1 VNREDRANGAPPTDD
16 RVPTIGPGVGRRSE
30 RASVENPAGEGDATA
45 ELGFHSLPPTVE
57 GRADVSLAGSLP
69 EWLSGVLV
77 RNGPG
82 TFEAGD
88 GTVDHWF
95 DGLAML
101 HRIGLD
107 GAADRVTYR
116 SRFLRSDAYW
126 RARTGRPAG
135 GFATGE
141 STLRERVVGALAGGT
156 YDNANVICERV
167 GDRYLALTETPRW
180 VAVDPRTLATLGSVE
195 HEGPLVGQTTCAH
208 FGRDG
213 SDTPVTFDVDFGR
226 TSRYHVYELA
236 DAATRRPIASLAVDR
251 PAYMHSFALT
261 PSYVL
266 LTEFPFTV
274 DPMTFLTPGRQGPF
288 VEAYEWDPD
297 RGTRILVVDR
307 ATGELVAAP
316 RTDATFGFHHVN
328 AYEDGRDV
336 VFDLETVPDAE
347 AVGALSLTRLR
358 AGQLDAFAGRI
369 DRYRVVDPAGAGA
382 ATVERTRLYGDGTAL
397 PRVSP
402 ARRGRR
408 HRYVYAQ
415 STGQPVTEWPTG
427 VLKLDVET
435 GDVREFTVDGW
446 QFSEP
451 VFVPRPAAAR
461 TAEDDGV
468 VLTVALDNGGGR
480 SVVVVLDGGSFT
492 ELARAP
498 LPHAVPF
505 GFHGRW
511 FPDLSP

>member
-1 VNREDRANGAPPTDD
+1 VSREDRANGPPETED
-16 RVPTIGPGVGRRSE
+16 RDAVATIGRDAGRRSGGAFP
-30 RASVENPAGEGDATA
+30 RDGGART
-45 ELGFHSLPPTVE
+45 ELGFHSLPPTAE
-57 GRADVSLAGSLP
+57 GRADLPLEGSLP
-69 EWLSGVLV
+69 DWLSGVLV

-101 HRIGLD
+101 HRIGVD

-126 RARTGRPAG
+126 RARSGESAG

-180 VAVDPRTLATLGSVE
+180 VAVDPRTLATLGAVE

-213 SDTPVTFDVDFGR
+213 SGTPVTFDVAFGR
-226 TSRYHVYELA
+226 TSRYHVYELP
-236 DAATRRPIASLAVDR
+236 DAGTRRPIASLSVDR

-261 PSYVL
+261 SSYVI

-274 DPMTFLTPGRQGPF
+274 DPLAFLAPGRQGPF
-288 VEAYEWDPD
+288 VEAYEWEPD

-307 ATGELVAAP
+307 STGELVAAP
-316 RTDATFGFHHVN
+316 RTAATFGFHHVN
-328 AYEDGRDV
+328 AYEDGPDV

-358 AGQLDAFAGRI
+358 TGQLDAFAGRI
-369 DRYRVVDPAGAGA
+369 DRYRLADPAGAGA
-382 ATVERTRLYGDGTAL
+382 TTVERTRLYGDGTAL

-415 STGQPVTEWPTG
+415 STDQPVTEWPTG
-427 VLKLDVET
+427 VMKLDVET
-435 GDVREFTVDGW
+435 GDVRGFTVDGW

-451 VFVPRPAAAR
+451 VFVPRPAPTR

-468 VLTVALDNGGGR
+468 VLAVALDNDGGR
-480 SVVVVLDGGSFT
+480 SVVVALDGQSFA

-505 GFHGRW
+505 DFHGRW
-511 FPDLSP
+511 FPELSP